1 MENGIVAVRIK
12 EKKIKKKE
20 GDHFF
25 GVEFLGRA
33 KQCSSKTASLYSKQ
47 WMFDFYQMSEHSFR
61 FGHS

>member
-47 WMFDFYQMSEHSFR
+47 
-61 FGHS
+61 